1 MSARSRSTVRHII
14 YAAILLTPPIYSQNV
29 ITTFA
34 GADFVFDG
42 DGKRA
47 TSAPLGLVVAV
58 AVDRQ
63 GLILM
68 ADSTNRM
75 VMRFSLNGNLAVIA
89 GNGAARD
96 GGLAVSAAIDDP
108 RGIAVDPSGN

>member
-1 MSARSRSTVRHII
+1 MVRRII
-14 YAAILLTPPIYSQNV
+14 CLSCAAFLLTSPAYSQTV

-47 TSAPLGLVVAV
+47 TGAPLGPIVAV

-63 GLILM
+63 G
-68 ADSTNRM
+68 S
-75 VMRFSLNGNLAVIA
+75 S
-89 GNGAARD
+89 
-96 GGLAVSAAIDDP
+96 
-108 RGIAVDPSGN
+108 

>member
-1 MSARSRSTVRHII
+1 MSAQSPSTVRRII
-14 YAAILLTPPIYSQNV
+14 YAAILLTRLAYSQNV

-47 TSAPLGLVVAV
+47 TSAPLGPIVAV

-63 GLILM
+63 GLILI
-68 ADSTNRM
+68 ADAANRM
-75 VMRFSLNGNLAVIA
+75 IMRFSLNGNLSVIA
-89 GNGAARD
+89 GNGA
-96 GGLAVSAAIDDP
+96 GIEDP
-108 RGIAVDPSGN
+108 RGIAVDL

>member
-1 MSARSRSTVRHII
+1 MGARNHSMVRRII
-14 YAAILLTPPIYSQNV
+14 CLSCAAFLLTSPAYPQNV

-34 GADFVFDG
+34 GADFVFDV

-75 VMRFSLNGNLAVIA
+75 VMRFSLNGNLAGIA
-89 GNGAARD
+89 GNVAASD
-96 GGLAVSAAIDDP
+96 GGLIVCTVFVTP
-108 RGIAVDPSGN
+108 R